1 MKSAL
6 RKLHAHRDT
15 AVGITCAI
23 GLAFVLLV
31 IPQITDH
38 PATARIK
45 EVCEIESRRELD
57 SDPHAMARFKGQLM
71 QPYAAHCRQ
80 QGWSE

>member
-31 IPQITDH
+31 IPQITD
-38 PATARIK
+38 
-45 EVCEIESRRELD
+45 
-57 SDPHAMARFKGQLM
+57 
-71 QPYAAHCRQ
+71 RQ
-80 QGWSE
+80 APPQVVASSK

>member
-15 AVGITCAI
+15 VVGITCAI

-31 IPQITDH
+31 IPQITDY
-38 PATARIK
+38 PATPQVVASSK
-45 EVCEIESRRELD
+45 
-57 SDPHAMARFKGQLM
+57 
-71 QPYAAHCRQ
+71 
-80 QGWSE
+80 

>member
-1 MKSAL
+1 MKAAL

-38 PATARIK
+38 PATPQVVASSK
-45 EVCEIESRRELD
+45 
-57 SDPHAMARFKGQLM
+57 
-71 QPYAAHCRQ
+71 
-80 QGWSE
+80 